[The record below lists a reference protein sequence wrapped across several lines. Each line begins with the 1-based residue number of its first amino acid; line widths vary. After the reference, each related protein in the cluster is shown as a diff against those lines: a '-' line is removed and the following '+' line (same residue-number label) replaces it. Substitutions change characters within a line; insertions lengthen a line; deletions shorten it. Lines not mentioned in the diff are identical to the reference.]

1 LAPYFLALPK
11 AYEGW
16 MRVMVKEYQQR
27 ASELERPFDQELLGP
42 IVAALEIL
50 DQSGG

>member
-1 LAPYFLALPK
+1 MAKGYREK
-11 AYEGW
+11 
-16 MRVMVKEYQQR
+16 

-42 IVAALEIL
+42 IVAALESL